1 MINNNFNIADH
12 QISQLGNGLIDRLQR
27 ERATGEAFTEL
38 LQEAVAEVTG
48 DETESANPTTGRSQ
62 LKEAAI
68 EMETWFINEMFKAM
82 RRTVPEGEG
91 MFETSNGEQ
100 IWRDMLDEQ
109 TSKSLAQGGGLGLA
123 QTLYEQ
129 LKRVNVG

>member
-1 MINNNFNIADH
+1 MINSNFNIANH
-12 QISQLGNGLIDRLQR
+12 QLQQTGNELLERLQR
-27 ERATGEAFTEL
+27 ESASGEAFSQL
-38 LQEAVAEVTG
+38 LQEAVAEATDASTPVTP
-48 DETESANPTTGRSQ
+48 ATTGRSQ
-62 LKEAAI
+62 LKDAAI

-91 MFETSNGEQ
+91 MFETSNAEQ

-109 TSKSLAQGGGLGLA
+109 TAKTLAQSGGLGLA

-129 LKRVNVG
+129 LQRVNVG

>member
-1 MINNNFNIADH
+1 MINNNFNLADH
-12 QISQLGNGLIDRLQR
+12 QISQMGNGLIERLQR
-27 ERATGEAFTEL
+27 EQATGDAFTEL

-48 DETESANPTTGRSQ
+48 DDTDPVNPATGRSQ

-109 TSKSLAQGGGLGLA
+109 TSKSLAQSGGLGLA
-123 QTLYEQ
+123 QQLYEQ